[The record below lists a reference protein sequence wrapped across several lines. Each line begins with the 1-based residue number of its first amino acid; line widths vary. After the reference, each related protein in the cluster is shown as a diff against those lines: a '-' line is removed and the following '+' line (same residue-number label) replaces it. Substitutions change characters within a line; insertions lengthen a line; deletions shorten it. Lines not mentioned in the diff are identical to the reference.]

1 MDARASEL
9 CVKLTAICEN
19 NIKDQYIVG
28 IHATKYR
35 LAFLEGVIATLGE
48 LKEILYWMQQR
59 S

>member
-48 LKEILYWMQQR
+48 LKEILY
-59 S
+59 